1 MPDSVIPEDKTKLTK
16 DDLIKCRD
24 ALADVIEV
32 IHKAKNKALTDGTI
46 ELDQYFEIQT
56 EQLALENQESRLN
69 VRIIA
74 MGLND
79 LLSTD
84 VTSPKSRIIAA
95 TEKLEEATNDLK
107 EFKRFLD
114 TIADVIRLF
123 TTIVTAIQAPS
134 LAAINTILDE
144 IENFGQPA

>member
-1 MPDSVIPEDKTKLTK
+1 MPDSVIPEEQTKLTK
-16 DDLIKCRD
+16 DDLIECRD
-24 ALADVIEV
+24 ALSDVIEV

-56 EQLALENQESRLN
+56 EQLALENQENRLN
-69 VRIIA
+69 VKIIA
-74 MGLND
+74 LGLED

-95 TEKLEEATNDLK
+95 TEKLEEATSDLK

-123 TTIVTAIQAPS
+123 ATIVTAIQAPS

-144 IENFGQPA
+144 INNFGQPA

>member
-1 MPDSVIPEDKTKLTK
+1 MPDSVIPEDQTKLSK
-16 DDLIKCRD
+16 NDLVECRD

-56 EQLALENQESRLN
+56 EQLALENQENRLN
-69 VRIIA
+69 VKIIA
-74 MGLND
+74 LGLED

-123 TTIVTAIQAPS
+123 ATIVKAIQAPS

-144 IENFGQPA
+144 INNFGQPA